1 MRMLLVAPKKLVTQ
15 KTVLSWYDT
24 IRTFLW
30 ETFESTGVRIG
41 GPGMMVEIDETA
53 ISRRKY
59 NVGRISAS
67 NTQWLVGGICRE
79 TGEIFLERVPN
90 RSQATLNDLVVR
102 HVETGTTIITD
113 CWAGYNGLVVQGF
126 PHDTVNHSIHFLN
139 PSDNNINTQRIEK
152 SDS

>member
-1 MRMLLVAPKKLVTQ
+1 MQQRGLLQPQQLCPRCGEDMQMKRYKSIDGFRYKLVTQ

-102 HVETGTTIITD
+102 HVEAGTTIITD
-113 CWAGYNGLVVQGF
+113 C
-126 PHDTVNHSIHFLN
+126 
-139 PSDNNINTQRIEK
+139 
-152 SDS
+152 